1 MESPTSNYCPT
12 DPAATACGSLG
23 SVGAATLLLERAA
36 HYVSTIDT
44 TFALPKNALIDVD
57 HGTFRV
63 QLPDVRASA
72 AAGAGL
78 SASLLVGLVM
88 AFVMHGYLREM
99 KPSPRKL
106 LLGGA
111 LFLSAI
117 LVPYGIIDLL
127 REPNTAVRFT
137 ICLPFALYQF
147 RVLEGLFGFTPAG
160 AVGNFEVYGAYFAL
174 PFDMI
179 FEDDRPVMATRREK
193 IESVLGLWRPVAIMI
208 LMLSTMIPFDF
219 KPFGEQNAGEYHETI
234 SVQDYL
240 APGHLGN
247 CFAIAIFFQQG
258 LALGDALTGGAIQ
271 LFLGYKSERCMRNPM
286 LDSDSPSDFWGRKWN
301 RLVHAVLK
309 RGIYKPFRKHTG
321 SPVVSQLAVFV
332 ASGLFHEWL
341 IHACFLYNRPRVDK
355 SRVLLWSNTAFFVWN
370 FGVVMCERLVVG
382 TRLVKFL
389 SGITPQAV
397 VPLVII
403 MCSLPMAHWFGGP
416 YVYGGFLEDY
426 AKLVPMVIKIR

>member
-1 MESPTSNYCPT
+1 MESPTSNSYCPT
-12 DPAATACGSLG
+12 DPAATSCGELG

-36 HYVSTIDT
+36 HYVSSIET
-44 TFALPKNALIDVD
+44 TFALPKNPLVDVED
-57 HGTFRV
+57 QYRV
-63 QLPDVRASA
+63 QLPDVRAVA

-78 SASLLVGLVM
+78 SLSLLAGLVM
-88 AFVMHGYLREM
+88 AFVMHGYLRGM
-99 KPSPRKL
+99 KPSPQRL
-106 LLGGA
+106 LVGGA

-127 REPNTAVRFT
+127 REQNTAVRFT

-160 AVGNFEVYGAYFAL
+160 AVGSFGVYGAYFTL
-174 PFDMI
+174 PFDMV

-193 IESVLGLWRPVAIMI
+193 IESVLSQWRPVATMI
-208 LMLSTMIPFDF
+208 LMLSTMLPSGF
-219 KPFGEQNAGEYHETI
+219 KPFGEQNAGEFHEPI
-234 SVQDYL
+234 SMREYL

-258 LALGDALTGGAIQ
+258 LAIGDVLFGSAIQ
-271 LFLGYKSERCMRNPM
+271 MFLGYKVENCMRNPM

-309 RGIYKPFRKHTG
+309 RGIYKPFRMYTG

-341 IHACFLYNRPRVDK
+341 VHACFLYNRPGVDK

-370 FGVVMCERLVVG
+370 FGVVICERLVVR
-382 TRLVKFL
+382 TRLVLFL
-389 SGITPQAV
+389 SSITPRAV
-397 VPLVII
+397 VPLIII

-416 YVYGGFLEDY
+416 YMHGGFFEDY
-426 AKLVPMVIKIR
+426 AKFVPMIVKV